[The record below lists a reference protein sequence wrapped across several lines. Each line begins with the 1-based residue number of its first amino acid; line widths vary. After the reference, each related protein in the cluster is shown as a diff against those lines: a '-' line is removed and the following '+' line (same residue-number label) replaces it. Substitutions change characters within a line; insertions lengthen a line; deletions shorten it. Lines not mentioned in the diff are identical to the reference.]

1 MQPTSPDPKFDFMLK
16 NNQPAKKGLA
26 VPRMSKPLKI
36 GLGVIVGVF
45 LLIIISSVLS
55 GRNKGA
61 TQPIINAMARGQ
73 EIIRVTQLT
82 QLTQQQLPL
91 QDPTT
96 QALAAT
102 VFSSLTSDQQQLA
115 SYLAINHTKISKVQL
130 AIDTDK
136 TTDSSLQSA
145 SQNNNMDGAYA
156 SYLKTN
162 LSTYEVDLQTAY
174 KAAGPKGKAILKSAY
189 DGTATLL
196 SSPLLK

>member
-16 NNQPAKKGLA
+16 NKPQAKRGMGLPN
-26 VPRMSKPLKI
+26 VPKPVKI
-36 GLGVIVGVF
+36 ILGIVVGLF

-61 TQPIINAMARGQ
+61 TQPIVNAMARGQ
-73 EIIRVTQLT
+73 EIIRVT

-102 VFSSLTSDQQQLA
+102 VFSSLTSEQQQLI
-115 SYLAINHTKISKVQL
+115 SYLAANHTKVSKVQL
-130 AIDTDK
+130 AADTDK
-136 TTDSSLQSA
+136 TTDSNLQSA
-145 SQNNNMDGAYA
+145 SQNNNMDEAYV

-162 LSTYEVDLQTAY
+162 LAAYETDLQTAY
-174 KAAGPKGKAILKSAY
+174 KSAGPKGKAILKSAY
-189 DGTATLL
+189 DSTVTLL
-196 SSPLLK
+196 NSQLLK